1 MIKQEKKNPFGS
13 SISTYSP
20 DMDELSTISKKEEK
34 ENNSKSL
41 IYKGILLSII
51 IIILAIIA
59 NGFYVSDKKD
69 AALSSI
75 ENVNKQMLNVQSVAI
90 IDSTVNPYEEITKSN
105 SADKEE
111 KESAKFVVNAI
122 NYIRSNDIIILD
134 EHKTDEET
142 AKAIAPYAVLCDY
155 TRKLDKDDEL
165 DKACEQLND
174 ASNGMISDIKVF
186 NNLIDSF
193 NGTVSWTNN
202 TPLPEP
208 FK

>member
-1 MIKQEKKNPFGS
+1 MIKQEKKTPFGS
-13 SISTYSP
+13 TISTDSP

-34 ENNSKSL
+34 GNNSKSL

-69 AALSSI
+69 ASLSSI
-75 ENVNKQMLNVQSVAI
+75 ENVNKQMLNVQSVSI

-105 SADKEE
+105 NADKEE

-122 NYIRSNDIIILD
+122 NYIRSNDITILD

-142 AKAIAPYAVLCDY
+142 AKAIAPYAVLFVY

-165 DKACEQLND
+165 DKACEKLND
-174 ASNGMISDIKVF
+174 PSNGMISDIKVF